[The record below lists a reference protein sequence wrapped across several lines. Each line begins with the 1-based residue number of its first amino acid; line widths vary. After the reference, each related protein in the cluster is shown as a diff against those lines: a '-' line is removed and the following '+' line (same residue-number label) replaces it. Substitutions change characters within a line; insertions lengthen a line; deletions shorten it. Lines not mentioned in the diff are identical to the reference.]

1 MSKRKKKK
9 AAPPAPGAGAGTG
22 AAGETTKAA
31 SSDKAASSK
40 DEKAKH
46 TGPRRVRAIAL
57 GFHDNKRRRE
67 GNVFTIA
74 NAGEFSPKW
83 MVYVDQST
91 PEKTTTG
98 QQELQ
103 QKHDELLGERLASK
117 GGTGGANPLG
127 AE

>member
-1 MSKRKKKK
+1 MSKRTKKK
-9 AAPPAPGAGAGTG
+9 AAPRAPGATTGTG
-22 AAGETTKAA
+22 TTDATAKAGPDKFA
-31 SSDKAASSK
+31 SAN
-40 DEKAKH
+40 DEKTKPN
-46 TGPRRVRAIAL
+46 PRRVRAIAL
-57 GFHDNKRRRE
+57 GFHDQKRRRE

-74 NAGEFSPKW
+74 NAGEFSAKW
-83 MVYVDQST
+83 MVYVDPST